1 LRTLRRDDIAACLQS
16 LPPSHAEPRR
26 WASRLL
32 RSSMAAPN
40 LSLSSPW
47 LLPGK
52 AQKPSPIVPG
62 IQIKELVVED
72 RLPRRR
78 RRMPAVAAAKPRC
91 RASRSRKKMIGTVM
105 YLSPL
110 LLSYQIRNREEYVC
124 VCV

>member
-1 LRTLRRDDIAACLQS
+1 
-16 LPPSHAEPRR
+16 
-26 WASRLL
+26 
-32 RSSMAAPN
+32 MAAPN

-72 RLPRRR
+72 PPPRRR
-78 RRMPAVAAAKPRC
+78 RRMPAVAAAEPR

-110 LLSYQIRNREEYVC
+110 LLSYQIEKSMCVC
-124 VCV
+124 VCERERERKREKDKSQKWMD